1 MSSSIFFTELLIA
14 QNTTESTPANSI
26 QLPVEKLSI
35 PTGPIWFYS
44 SVSLFLLFVF
54 YAIYSNKKLKQ
65 AQKSLRFETFKTKEL
80 QKKIKLALV
89 TIKKMETNPDLIHSR
104 EFNLDYLR
112 MRMDE
117 EVFHF
122 TIVNLIKVRVKDL
135 ITVALRPGS
144 AGNTIGI
151 ANTSGRQIKETFDV
165 TYETESRG
173 VRTERVLFRIQIRL
187 TKLPTQSTSST
198 VGQIIDCIEKFLGS
212 DEDRENWQPTIQ
224 GRIIAIH
231 WDQKA
236 KPTPLLVLETREGG
250 NVTMRNS
257 RHQNLLN
264 KARPQNKS
272 IKQKKQTI
280 KR

>member
-1 MSSSIFFTELLIA
+1 MSSSLFFTELLVA

-44 SVSLFLLFVF
+44 SVGLFLLLIF

-122 TIVNLIKVRVKDL
+122 TIVNFIKVRVKDL

-151 ANTSGRQIKETFDV
+151 ANTNGRQIKETFDV

-173 VRTERVLFRIQIRL
+173 VRTERVLFRIQIKL

-224 GRIIAIH
+224 GRIVAIN

-250 NVTMRNS
+250 NVTMRNP

-264 KARPQNKS
+264 RTRPQNKS
-272 IKQKKQTI
+272 IKQRKQTI